1 LFVVLFREPVV
12 VAVLYGR
19 LEVVMGFL
27 RRKRVVLTRGDI
39 RTINAFQILAAG
51 VWGLGLISKTTFTCH
66 GCAHVVVETVDG
78 RTLEFVLRSIEFYE
92 FVEAVKSELGLE
104 VNYEF

>member
-1 LFVVLFREPVV
+1 
-12 VAVLYGR
+12 
-19 LEVVMGFL
+19 
-27 RRKRVVLTRGDI
+27 
-39 RTINAFQILAAG
+39 
-51 VWGLGLISKTTFTCH
+51 VWGLGLTSKKTFTCH
-66 GCAHVVVETVDG
+66 GCAYVVVETVDG